1 MPGIAEEFVE
11 EAVDCLAR
19 EERVVLEELDD
30 EIGVNLTRFPISHES
45 VIAYLRQ
52 ILASPK
58 SVRFP
63 KADEV
68 VGESQVLARQYAGRG
83 TA

>member
-1 MPGIAEEFVE
+1 MEQTCSQLGIAEEFVE

-30 EIGVNLTRFPISHES
+30 EIGVYLTRFHLTNRRLPY
-45 VIAYLRQ
+45 YLRR

-58 SVRFP
+58 SVPVP
-63 KADEV
+63 K
-68 VGESQVLARQYAGRG
+68 SR
-83 TA
+83 